1 MKMQERPASASGFA
15 KRSSQPSFATGST
28 SHRPPTAASAPFG
41 RAGGARGGGGGHHQA
56 LQQDFA
62 QASDRSGRSGSRSS
76 SAKGGLVR
84 RSASPRLLMRGVE
97 TAVLHEG
104 EGGGVVKRAGG
115 RERKKKDV
123 KKEGASAD
131 EELPD
136 RGCQMKDLCE
146 EDKGKIAKLL
156 RQVLELS
163 EEGEKSMAEAEE
175 AKRRAVEADKRAER
189 AEKVKSADS
198 PLQP

>member
-1 MKMQERPASASGFA
+1 M
-15 KRSSQPSFATGST
+15 
-28 SHRPPTAASAPFG
+28 
-41 RAGGARGGGGGHHQA
+41 
-56 LQQDFA
+56 
-62 QASDRSGRSGSRSS
+62 
-76 SAKGGLVR
+76 VR